1 MGYLAFLNE
10 DESVL
15 TMHSWSKSA
24 MAECAIQDK
33 PILYPV
39 ESTGLWGEAVRQRRP
54 VFTNDYATANPLKK
68 GYPQGHVAVKRHMNV
83 PVFDGSRIVV
93 VAGVGNKNEEY
104 DKGDADQLILLME
117 SMWRMIERQRAE
129 EAMQESET
137 RLSTIFK
144 NDPIG
149 IFMVNEKTRFIY
161 DVNDSALEAIGL
173 PKEDVVGKVC
183 HRFLCPAEM
192 GSCPVCDLGQVV
204 DRSERVLLKSDGT
217 GVPIM
222 KTVVP
227 IKFKGENYLLESFI
241 DITERKQAEEALRQK
256 MEELRASNNEL
267 KRFNRAMIDRELRMI
282 ELKQELNELCLQ
294 AGLPP
299 RYPMPSATEN
309 GKTDSNTLP
318 AKPGQ
323 P

>member
-1 MGYLAFLNE
+1 MQAIVRDISERKRAEKTQGLNFRRIQTLLQLNQMIDATLQEITDFALEEAVRLTQSTMGYLAFLNE

-129 EAMQESET
+129 EA
-137 RLSTIFK
+137 
-144 NDPIG
+144 
-149 IFMVNEKTRFIY
+149 
-161 DVNDSALEAIGL
+161 
-173 PKEDVVGKVC
+173 
-183 HRFLCPAEM
+183 
-192 GSCPVCDLGQVV
+192 
-204 DRSERVLLKSDGT
+204 
-217 GVPIM
+217 
-222 KTVVP
+222 
-227 IKFKGENYLLESFI
+227 
-241 DITERKQAEEALRQK
+241 LRQNV
-256 MEELRASNNEL
+256 EELRASNNEL